1 MHTQLRGLGLI
12 SEVAKTMPI
21 LVDNWLTSLPWPV
34 GNFKTLRQAIEEYT
48 ADGMRLALADSGDG
62 MDDANFVMDTADK
75 AILRLTKVRHAR
87 CTMPDVPSVEFCTML
102 GCAWVMPDVSLAML
116 RRRF

>member
-1 MHTQLRGLGLI
+1 M
-12 SEVAKTMPI
+12 S
-21 LVDNWLTSLPWPV
+21 WPV

-75 AILRLTKVRHAR
+75 AILRLTKVRHA
-87 CTMPDVPSVEFCTML
+87 
-102 GCAWVMPDVSLAML
+102 GCSKLDAAHCWMVHDAGMCMSDADWIVSTTGMEVFSLNRLEQVHCHRDPHIAVAAFIAWVI
-116 RRRF
+116 